1 MALAQKQICRLV
13 EQNRELRNKP
23 TYLQSINPWQRRQE
37 NTMNKRQ
44 SLHQVV
50 WESWTASWKSLKLEL
65 FHILYTKI
73 NSKWFTGL
81 NIRQDIIKVLKGS
94 ISKIF
99 TDINCSNIFSD
110 QSPKAKE
117 TKGKI
122 NKWDLIKLK
131 SWHNKGNHWPKSTY
145 GIGESICQL
154 CNQQGVNSQNIER
167 AHTTQ

>member
-1 MALAQKQICRLV
+1 MTLAQKQICRLV

-23 TYLQSINPWQRRQE
+23 TYLQSINLWQRRQE

-50 WESWTASWKSLKLEL
+50 WESWTTSWKSLKLEF

-117 TKGKI
+117 TKVKI
-122 NKWDLIKLK
+122 KKWGLIKLI
-131 SWHNKGNHWPKSTY
+131 SF
-145 GIGESICQL
+145 C
-154 CNQQGVNSQNIER
+154 
-167 AHTTQ
+167 TQRKP